1 MKILVTGAAGTIGR
15 IVVRDL
21 LDAGHEVRAFDRAPL
36 PRELRDKCESQLGDL
51 TDRYAVLKAVEG
63 VEGVAHLGAIPNPE
77 NGSDLILFPPNV
89 LGTQL
94 VFEACE
100 AFDVGRVAL
109 ASSGSI
115 FGFAFQNAPHGEE
128 KIGPHYL
135 PMTEEHPIE
144 NCDVYGLSKQCN
156 EITAGMYSRRTGM
169 ATTCLRL
176 GWVNSTERLNPW
188 MRRAL
193 ERGGEWKSRDLWGYV
208 DRRDAARAFRLALEH
223 VENGHH
229 ILHIMAQDYWSTL
242 PYRALLELHYPSL
255 LPSLDEAVAAGYDAS
270 QGGWN
275 TKRAQELLGWKSQHH
290 WGDLEE
296 LKDLV
301 EQRSQSKA

>member
-1 MKILVTGAAGTIGR
+1 MKVLVTGAAGTIGR
-15 IVVRDL
+15 VVVSDL
-21 LDAGHEVRAFDRAPL
+21 LEAGHEVRTFDRIPV
-36 PRELRDKCESQLGDL
+36 PSELREKCECHLGDL

-77 NGSDLILFPPNV
+77 GGNHLTLFAPNV

-100 AFDVGRVAL
+100 VFEVRRVVL
-109 ASSGSI
+109 ASSASI

-135 PMTEEHPIE
+135 PINEAHHLE

-156 EITAGMYSRRTGM
+156 EMTAGTYSRRTGM

-176 GWVNSTERLNPW
+176 GWVNSMERVNNW

-193 ERGGEWKSRDLWGYV
+193 EHGGEWKSRDLWGYV
-208 DRRDAARAFRLALEH
+208 DRRDAARAFRLALEG
-223 VENGHH
+223 VESGHH
-229 ILHIMAQDYWSTL
+229 VLHILAQDYWSTL
-242 PYRALLELHYPSL
+242 PYRELLRLHYPGL
-255 LPSLDEAVAAGYDAS
+255 LSSFDEAVAAGYDAS
-270 QGGWN
+270 QGGWD
-275 TKRAQELLGWKSQHH
+275 TRRAQELLGWKSQHH
-290 WGDLEE
+290 WSDIEE
-296 LKDLV
+296 FRDLV
-301 EQRSQSKA
+301 EQRQKAV